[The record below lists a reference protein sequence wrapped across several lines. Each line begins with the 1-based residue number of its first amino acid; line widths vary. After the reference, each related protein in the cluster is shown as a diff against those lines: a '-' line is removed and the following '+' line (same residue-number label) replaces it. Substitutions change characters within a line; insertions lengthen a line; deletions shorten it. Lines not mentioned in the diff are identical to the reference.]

1 MKKND
6 ERYERVIDLYLEGKS
21 IVDINKITGV
31 SRPTIYKLLEDDEY
45 KAIIDKRL
53 QELRTQGQNRL
64 QNKLNAYVDELENI
78 ALTSDNENT
87 KKDCLIYLVNRIL
100 GTPTNKVADV
110 SENKNT
116 NSNIDI
122 DDMINE
128 LPTNTDESIE
138 DNNVIEFEEK
148 KKAK

>member
-45 KAIIDKRL
+45 KATIAKRL
-53 QELRTQGQNRL
+53 HDLRTQGQSRL
-64 QNKLNAYVDELENI
+64 ENKLNTYVDELETI
-78 ALTSDNENT
+78 ALTSENENT
-87 KKDCLIYLVNRIL
+87 RKDCLLYLINRIL
-100 GTPTNKVADV
+100 GTPTNKTQDV
-110 SENKNT
+110 TENKNS
-116 NSNIDI
+116 NSDADIDSAIDSVMDELHIEDIKDSNIIDI
-122 DDMINE
+122 
-128 LPTNTDESIE
+128 
-138 DNNVIEFEEK
+138 